1 MNLVNILLIHLPLKR
16 MDSIKIK
23 YETKKIK
30 YETKKIVKFLNKFKL
45 NNINKLQD
53 VIKAGAL
60 LASLILG
67 VTRTPKYENLLKK
80 AQ

>member
-1 MNLVNILLIHLPLKR
+1 

-23 YETKKIK
+23 YETKKI
-30 YETKKIVKFLNKFKL
+30 VKFIKKFKL

-80 AQ
+80 AQWKWLL

>member
-1 MNLVNILLIHLPLKR
+1 

-23 YETKKIK
+23 YETKKI
-30 YETKKIVKFLNKFKL
+30 VKFIKKFKL

>member
-1 MNLVNILLIHLPLKR
+1 

>member
-1 MNLVNILLIHLPLKR
+1 
-16 MDSIKIK
+16 MDSI
-23 YETKKIK
+23 KIK

>member
-1 MNLVNILLIHLPLKR
+1 

-80 AQ
+80 PQ

>member
-1 MNLVNILLIHLPLKR
+1 MLIYLLIHLPLKR
-16 MDSIKIK
+16 MDSI
-23 YETKKIK
+23 KIK

>member
-1 MNLVNILLIHLPLKR
+1 

-80 AQ
+80 AQWKWLL

>member
-1 MNLVNILLIHLPLKR
+1 

-60 LASLILG
+60 LASLILS

>member
-1 MNLVNILLIHLPLKR
+1 

-23 YETKKIK
+23 YETKKI
-30 YETKKIVKFLNKFKL
+30 VKFLYKFKL

>member
-16 MDSIKIK
+16 MDSI
-23 YETKKIK
+23 KIK